1 MTEAERVIQKLKWMT
16 RHLWSRGYETV
27 RLLLSGDSFVCA
39 GDRNPSALEQVER
52 LLQAGERPLGFV
64 ARLSERRGQ
73 PFVEPWV
80 SGDEA
85 ALAKLNDTARF
96 WYHHRM

>member
-1 MTEAERVIQKLKWMT
+1 MTEAEYIVYRLTKKTQ
-16 RHLWSRGYETV
+16 HLWSRGYETV
-27 RLLLSGDSFVCA
+27 RLVFSDDSFVRA
-39 GDRNPSALEQVER
+39 GDWEPSALEEVET
-52 LLQAGERPLGFV
+52 LLRAGERPVGFI

-85 ALAKLNDTARF
+85 VLAKLIDTARF

>member
-1 MTEAERVIQKLKWMT
+1 MTEAERIIQRLKWMT
-16 RHLWSRGYETV
+16 RFLWSRGYETV
-27 RLLLSGDSFVCA
+27 RLVFSDDSFVCA
-39 GDRNPSALEQVER
+39 ADREPRAFEEVER
-52 LLQAGERPLGFV
+52 LLRAGERPLGFI

-85 ALAKLNDTARF
+85 VLAKLNDTARF

>member
-1 MTEAERVIQKLKWMT
+1 MTEAEYIVYRLTKKT
-16 RHLWSRGYETV
+16 RHLWARGYESV
-27 RLLLSGDSFVCA
+27 RLLISDDSFVRA
-39 GDRNPSALEQVER
+39 GDWEPSALEQLEK
-52 LLQAGERPLGFV
+52 LLRAGQRPLGFV

-80 SGDEA
+80 SADEA
-85 ALAKLNDTARF
+85 ALAKLKDAAQF

>member
-27 RLLLSGDSFVCA
+27 RLVFSDDSFVRA
-39 GDRNPSALEQVER
+39 ADWDPSALEEVET
-52 LLQAGERPLGFV
+52 LLRAGERPLGFI
-64 ARLSERRGQ
+64 ARLSEHRGQ
-73 PFVEPWV
+73 PFVKPWV

-85 ALAKLNDTARF
+85 ALVRLNDTARS